1 MNNRNK
7 MLLASLALASAAV
20 ANTAQ
25 AGDALPV
32 LDDASLRIGWVVS
45 NFDTNLQANGSLGNG
60 SDIDMDKDLN
70 LDQSNGVAFVSG
82 TWRPFK
88 NHEFSLGYFSNSTDG
103 TRKITRDIIFDG
115 VTYPVDS
122 TVKADFNV
130 DVYELSYT
138 WWGMQKEDWA
148 LGLRLGLVDYSIDTS
163 ITLLLDSAGNEVTN
177 TVSNSVSPNVP
188 APAIGASWRWRVADQ
203 WRLKAEAGYFS
214 ADVSGVDGSITY
226 FNAGAEWFP
235 WERWGFSATYT
246 YQSIDVS
253 VDKSKFN
260 GNLDLTSGVAS
271 IGLTYRF

>member
-1 MNNRNK
+1 MNYRNRI
-7 MLLASLALASAAV
+7 LLASLALASAAM
-20 ANTAQ
+20 ANAAQ

-32 LDDASLRIGWVVS
+32 LDDARLSVGWVLS
-45 NFDTNLQANGSLGNG
+45 KFDTNLQADGTVVSG
-60 SDIDMDKDLN
+60 SDIDLDKDLN
-70 LDQSNGVAFVSG
+70 LDVSNGVAFIGG

-88 NHEFSLGYFSNSTDG
+88 NHEFGFGYFSNNTDG
-103 TRKITRDIIFDG
+103 TRKLSRDIIFDG

-148 LGLRLGLVDYSIDTS
+148 LGLRLGLVGYSIDTS
-163 ITLLLDSAGNEVTN
+163 ITLLLDSTGNDVGN
-177 TVSNSVSPNVP
+177 SVSNSVSPNVP
-188 APAIGASWRWRVADQ
+188 APAIGAAWRWRVADQ
-203 WRLKAEAGYFS
+203 WRLKAEVGYFS
-214 ADVSGVDGSITY
+214 ANVGGVDGSVSY

-235 WERWGFSATYT
+235 WARWGLTANYT

-253 VDKSKFN
+253 VDNSQFN
-260 GNLDLTSGVAS
+260 GNLDLSSGLTS